1 MHVGQSYLRLLHGTS
16 YGLNLMSYYLINV
29 ALEMCNIN
37 TVQEENENK
46 KAKPERQK
54 ASKIAYDLTHDS
66 ASVDNL
72 ILMLKT

>member
-1 MHVGQSYLRLLHGTS
+1 
-16 YGLNLMSYYLINV
+16 
-29 ALEMCNIN
+29 MCNIN
-37 TVQEENENK
+37 AVQEENENK
-46 KAKPERQK
+46 KAKPQWQK